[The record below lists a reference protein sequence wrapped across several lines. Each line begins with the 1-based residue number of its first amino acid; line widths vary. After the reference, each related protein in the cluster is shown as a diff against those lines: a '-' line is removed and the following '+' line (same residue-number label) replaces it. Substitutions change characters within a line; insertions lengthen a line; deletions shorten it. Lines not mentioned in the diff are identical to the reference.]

1 MFSWHEYRTEEESGV
16 LHHFISLL
24 ALALALSLD
33 GFGVGITYGLRRTKI
48 PLLSIAVI
56 SICSGLVIA
65 LSMQVGVL
73 LSHVVSP
80 DIASIVGA
88 VILIGIGAW
97 SLLQLIRKQGKEQL
111 ETDTGMGEGT
121 EAKVTGVGE
130 AQERLSASKGR
141 NQVLA
146 LDLEQ
151 SASNGSLERM
161 VFTLELRK
169 LGVVIQILRSP
180 SKADMD
186 NSGSISAQEAMWLGI
201 ALSLDAFG
209 AGLGAALL
217 GFPTLWTALIIA
229 LFSGAFLSLGMKV
242 GLRFSALRWMRRLS
256 VLPALLLMIMGIM
269 KLL

>member
-1 MFSWHEYRTEEESGV
+1 M

-48 PLLSIAVI
+48 PLLSIVVI

-80 DIASIVGA
+80 DVASIVGA

-97 SLLQLIRKQGKEQL
+97 SLLQLIRKRGKEQL
-111 ETDTGMGEGT
+111 ETDN
-121 EAKVTGVGE
+121 GVGE
-130 AQERLSASKGR
+130 ETGAGTIRSGTQASQEAQSKGR

-146 LDLEQ
+146 LELEP
-151 SASNGSLERM
+151 SASGGSLERM

-186 NSGSISAQEAMWLGI
+186 NSGSISVQEAMWLGI

-217 GFPTLWTALIIA
+217 GFPTLWTALVIA
-229 LFSGAFLSLGMKV
+229 LFSGVFLSLGMKV
-242 GLRFSALRWMRRLS
+242 GLRFAALRWMRRLS
-256 VLPALLLMIMGIM
+256 VLPALLLMFMGIM